1 MAAPKKTTLKKYQP
15 PTTKYQ
21 PIHIRRYFE
30 IYTGKDLCGSLFLI
44 KFQVFSMQLY
54 QKRDSDTDV
63 FL

>member
-1 MAAPKKTTLKKYQP
+1 MAAPTKTTSKKYQP

-21 PIHIRRYFE
+21 PIYIRKYFE
-30 IYTGKDLCGSLFLI
+30 IYTGKELCGSLFLI

-54 QKRDSDTDV
+54 QKRDLDTGV